1 MSTDD
6 NEILN
11 IAIRLEYISHS
22 VQSLYYNV
30 SNRNLLRGILKK
42 FIMIYVQ
49 QSASILSKIM
59 EFDYV

>member
-42 FIMIYVQ
+42 VHNDICTTIR
-49 QSASILSKIM
+49 
-59 EFDYV
+59 FDTVKGYGI